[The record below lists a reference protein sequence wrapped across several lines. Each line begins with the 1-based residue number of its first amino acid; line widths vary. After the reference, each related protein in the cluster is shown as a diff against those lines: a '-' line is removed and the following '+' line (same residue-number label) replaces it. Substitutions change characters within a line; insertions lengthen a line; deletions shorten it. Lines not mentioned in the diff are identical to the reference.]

1 MGRIDFP
8 VPFAEKADISK
19 APLSERLF
27 TVCHFVYF
35 IIYPSGKTTPA
46 SPAVK
51 TGVGVH
57 AFTGTKLF
65 RGSVE
70 IVVSV
75 VYNRY
80 NRLLAKGFS
89 RKFCIF
95 RA

>member
-1 MGRIDFP
+1 MISCLPFCFVFVVYKSGDTPP
-8 VPFAEKADISK
+8 V
-19 APLSERLF
+19 
-27 TVCHFVYF
+27 T
-35 IIYPSGKTTPA
+35 
-46 SPAVK
+46 PAVK
-51 TGVGVH
+51 TGVGVN

-80 NRLLAKGFS
+80 NCLLAKGFS
-89 RKFCIF
+89 RKFYIF